1 MTTKFIVS
9 LVALVLLTAIWLG
22 FAYLMR
28 DSAFVADILGWGLV
42 GFLLTAYWLLVAA
55 VER

>member
-9 LVALVLLTAIWLG
+9 LLAVVLLATIWLG

-42 GFLLTAYWLLVAA
+42 GFLLTAYWLLMGA